1 MKGRTRKNSVLTR
14 TQVISVKLS
23 QKQHELYRRQHSIT
37 SYGKIS
43 VRRGRTGGVTRKFQQ
58 VPEFTRLNKFCLE
71 LYCRVQF
78 LCT

>member
-1 MKGRTRKNSVLTR
+1 MKGRMKKNSVLTR

-43 VRRGRTGGVTRKFQQ
+43 VAKREGRINKKI
-58 VPEFTRLNKFCLE
+58 FTRF
-71 LYCRVQF
+71 
-78 LCT
+78 